1 MTIKVNQITE
11 ISLKDTKTWGHAIQL
26 GNGLI
31 LTDKI
36 DDIVLSQRIIR
47 LDFILMALC
56 RKGEA
61 QYRINNHR
69 QKVTPGDLFFI
80 SQRHI
85 IEDFT
90 ASPNFECQ
98 CIIVSPN
105 FYHDFVQDVKNVSS
119 LLLFSM
125 NYPVVKLTEREMEV
139 YGNYYQIIRGK
150 MTDTHHYYRM
160 QLVKALLLAM
170 FYDMS
175 NVIYRV
181 GEKEPKKIRRSDA
194 IFTEFIRLLEKHYRT
209 QRRVYWYAQ
218 KLDITPKHLT
228 DLVISVSKRSP
239 NAWIDDYVVM
249 EIRLQ
254 LKNTTK
260 TIREIAKELNFP
272 DQSLLGK
279 YFKKNVGVSPLE
291 YRRG

>member
-31 LTDKI
+31 LT
-36 DDIVLSQRIIR
+36 
-47 LDFILMALC
+47 LMALC

-90 ASPNFECQ
+90 ASPDFECQ

-139 YGNYYQIIRGK
+139 YGPRGK
-150 MTDTHHYYRM
+150 WRSM
-160 QLVKALLLAM
+160 
-170 FYDMS
+170 
-175 NVIYRV
+175 VI
-181 GEKEPKKIRRSDA
+181 
-194 IFTEFIRLLEKHYRT
+194 TIRLSE
-209 QRRVYWYAQ
+209 
-218 KLDITPKHLT
+218 
-228 DLVISVSKRSP
+228 
-239 NAWIDDYVVM
+239 
-249 EIRLQ
+249 
-254 LKNTTK
+254 
-260 TIREIAKELNFP
+260 
-272 DQSLLGK
+272 GK
-279 YFKKNVGVSPLE
+279 
-291 YRRG
+291 

>member
-90 ASPNFECQ
+90 ASPDFECQ
-98 CIIVSPN
+98 P
-105 FYHDFVQDVKNVSS
+105 Q
-119 LLLFSM
+119 LLS
-125 NYPVVKLTEREMEV
+125 
-139 YGNYYQIIRGK
+139 
-150 MTDTHHYYRM
+150 
-160 QLVKALLLAM
+160 
-170 FYDMS
+170 
-175 NVIYRV
+175 
-181 GEKEPKKIRRSDA
+181 
-194 IFTEFIRLLEKHYRT
+194 
-209 QRRVYWYAQ
+209 
-218 KLDITPKHLT
+218 
-228 DLVISVSKRSP
+228 
-239 NAWIDDYVVM
+239 
-249 EIRLQ
+249 
-254 LKNTTK
+254 
-260 TIREIAKELNFP
+260 
-272 DQSLLGK
+272 
-279 YFKKNVGVSPLE
+279 
-291 YRRG
+291 

>member
-90 ASPNFECQ
+90 ASPDFECQ

-150 MTDTHHYYRM
+150 MTDTHQDTTQRCY
-160 QLVKALLLAM
+160 L
-170 FYDMS
+170 
-175 NVIYRV
+175 YRV
-181 GEKEPKKIRRSDA
+181 YPSVRETLSYPTSCLLVCPEVGYH
-194 IFTEFIRLLEKHYRT
+194 TE
-209 QRRVYWYAQ
+209 
-218 KLDITPKHLT
+218 TP
-228 DLVISVSKRSP
+228 D
-239 NAWIDDYVVM
+239 
-249 EIRLQ
+249 
-254 LKNTTK
+254 
-260 TIREIAKELNFP
+260 
-272 DQSLLGK
+272 
-279 YFKKNVGVSPLE
+279 
-291 YRRG
+291 